1 MGGKFEGFKEDKI
14 RSVPLPESLFTELL
28 PQIDDL
34 NELKVTLY
42 ALWFVNQLE
51 GGFRYLRSEDV
62 AADERF
68 LSGLAS
74 PDGDQ
79 AAALKRALERAVARG
94 TLLCAEVAVDD
105 QPVRLYF
112 LNSERGRAALRAI
125 EKGEWKPTGDT
136 RQPIALDMER
146 PNVFRLYEENIGPLT
161 PLIADVLREAEA
173 TYPLEWI
180 QEAVRIAVENN
191 VRRWRYV
198 EAILSSWKKEG
209 RDAKDRRDT
218 EEDRHKYV
226 KGKYADFVEH

>member
-1 MGGKFEGFKEDKI
+1 
-14 RSVPLPESLFTELL
+14 
-28 PQIDDL
+28 
-34 NELKVTLY
+34 
-42 ALWFVNQLE
+42 
-51 GGFRYLRSEDV
+51 
-62 AADERF
+62 
-68 LSGLAS
+68 
-74 PDGDQ
+74 
-79 AAALKRALERAVARG
+79 
-94 TLLCAEVAVDD
+94 
-105 QPVRLYF
+105 VRLYF